1 MEVRKV
7 KPPAPKLD
15 SRVGASPSKAKTKT
29 QEAPPTPEDR
39 VNLTS
44 DSKAK
49 TSSPDEGLLS
59 PKAGIKYQANQSQA
73 RPISLSFDD
82 RAIAF
87 FQNGGLKLD
96 LEQAQVVTKDG
107 RRVPLDHRVG
117 SQVSPRDQH
126 AVEAGY
132 KLPATAEPWQFRVP
146 GIPTQVFGKP
156 HGVHIVGADQGF
168 SMKFVD
174 SEGALIDRETA
185 ATELDDFQG
194 MRVDKQVFR
203 TTRQSTLG
211 SLASHVPS
219 PETGGPASL
228 QFVDSEISNV
238 TFRSPSQEALNTAK
252 TSFQKLLGPI
262 VEERAENIDL
272 EKLSVYE
279 AQVEKIIT
287 AELESGKDVDQ
298 FESMQKAMNNPT
310 ALQAMRDIYGDGAE
324 ALGNDELLDQ
334 VGQKLMKSCPL
345 EITVMPR
352 DKAAIDCVKIERES
366 AVEYLKRAG
375 RAYFM
380 RVNPF
385 AYRSETGSEGLPT
398 QRIFVGE
405 EILETELGV
414 NAVLMHEMLHVF
426 EHIYATPEETQMIE
440 KGYQGATEFQSLYGV
455 NRDEYFTTVGEEFLG
470 THGPG
475 GQEWVKR
482 EHPPVYNLL
491 SGLLDSDVQT

>member
-1 MEVRKV
+1 M
-7 KPPAPKLD
+7 
-15 SRVGASPSKAKTKT
+15 
-29 QEAPPTPEDR
+29 
-39 VNLTS
+39 
-44 DSKAK
+44 
-49 TSSPDEGLLS
+49 
-59 PKAGIKYQANQSQA
+59 
-73 RPISLSFDD
+73 
-82 RAIAF
+82 
-87 FQNGGLKLD
+87 
-96 LEQAQVVTKDG
+96 
-107 RRVPLDHRVG
+107 
-117 SQVSPRDQH
+117 SPRDQY

-174 SEGALIDRETA
+174 SNGAIIDRETA

-194 MRVDKQVFR
+194 MRVDEQVFR

-219 PETGGPASL
+219 PGTGTAASL
-228 QFVDSEISNV
+228 DFIDSEFSNV
-238 TFRSPSQEALNTAK
+238 TFRAPSQKGLDTAR
-252 TSFQKLLGPI
+252 TAFQKLLGPI
-262 VEERAENIDL
+262 VEERAESIDL

-279 AQVEKIIT
+279 NQVEKIIS
-287 AELESGKDVDQ
+287 AELALGKDVDQ
-298 FESMQKAMNNPT
+298 FESMQRAMENPT

-345 EITVMPR
+345 EITILPR
-352 DKAAIDCVKIERES
+352 DKSAIDCIKTERES
-366 AVEYLKRAG
+366 TAEHLKRAG

-385 AYRSETGSEGLPT
+385 AYRSETGSEGLPA
-398 QRIFVGE
+398 QQLIVGE

-414 NAVLMHEMLHVF
+414 KAVLMHEMLHIF
-426 EHIYATPEETQMIE
+426 EHLYATPEEAQMID

-455 NRDEYFTTVGEEFLG
+455 NRDEYLTTVGEEFLG

-491 SGLLDSDVQT
+491 SGLLKSELKA